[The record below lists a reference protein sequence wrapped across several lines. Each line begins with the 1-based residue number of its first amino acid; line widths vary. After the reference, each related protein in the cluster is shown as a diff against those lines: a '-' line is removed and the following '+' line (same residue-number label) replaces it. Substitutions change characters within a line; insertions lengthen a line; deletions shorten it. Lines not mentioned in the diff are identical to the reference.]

1 MRWFKKIN
9 EIVYYYFK
17 IKSETL
23 ETEYTLTE
31 LIAGGAGTAGA
42 RVALWDRDV
51 VRPGSHKH
59 FQDTQ
64 SPLAPKVRV

>member
-31 LIAGGAGTAGA
+31 LIAGGLGQLGHGWPSGTGM
-42 RVALWDRDV
+42 W
-51 VRPGSHKH
+51 
-59 FQDTQ
+59 
-64 SPLAPKVRV
+64 

>member
-9 EIVYYYFK
+9 EIVYYCFK

-31 LIAGGAGTAGA
+31 LMRGDRWGTGGPLGQGCGK
-42 RVALWDRDV
+42 ALK
-51 VRPGSHKH
+51 P
-59 FQDTQ
+59 
-64 SPLAPKVRV
+64 

>member
-9 EIVYYYFK
+9 EIVYYCFK

-31 LIAGGAGTAGA
+31 LMGWGGGWPSGTGM
-42 RVALWDRDV
+42 W
-51 VRPGSHKH
+51 
-59 FQDTQ
+59 
-64 SPLAPKVRV
+64 